1 MKRLTHRKPEQR
13 GTPSNME
20 QHMEQERKSGDILAE
35 VLGASQE
42 NQALQ
47 TDDLDKL
54 IYRDP
59 KELQRVV
66 HRAFR
71 LTDFSAPAVSTD
83 LRKLIEP
90 DKDDALDHQS
100 FHLTSLNKKKTT
112 IYFSKKIHLMLKSA
126 KYRMR
131 KMVDP
136 ELQNKISMSSI
147 INNALIIVLHE
158 FEVKGEKSILLKQ
171 IVKKLKK

>member
-1 MKRLTHRKPEQR
+1 
-13 GTPSNME
+13 ME
-20 QHMEQERKSGDILAE
+20 KDNKSRDILSE
-35 VLGASQE
+35 VLNAPHE
-42 NQALQ
+42 ITALQ

-54 IYRDP
+54 VYRDP
-59 KELQRVV
+59 QELRRVV

-71 LTDFSAPAVSTD
+71 LTDFSTPAVSTD
-83 LRKLIEP
+83 LRKLVEP
-90 DKDDALDHQS
+90 DKDDDVEHQS
-100 FHLTSLNKKKTT
+100 FSLTPLNRKKTT

-131 KMVDP
+131 KLVDP
-136 ELQNKISMSSI
+136 SLQNKISMSGI

-171 IVKKLKK
+171 IVKKLNK

>member
-1 MKRLTHRKPEQR
+1 MENEQNR
-13 GTPSNME
+13 P
-20 QHMEQERKSGDILAE
+20 DILADVLNTPSE
-35 VLGASQE
+35 VPTLHTE
-42 NQALQ
+42 
-47 TDDLDKL
+47 DLDKI

-71 LTDFSAPAVSTD
+71 LTDVRTPTIGTE
-83 LRKLIEP
+83 LRRLIEP
-90 DKDDALDHQS
+90 EKDDDLVHQS
-100 FHLTSLNKKKTT
+100 FQLTPMNKKKTT

-131 KMVDP
+131 KMVEP
-136 ELQNKISMSSI
+136 ELSNKISMSSI

-158 FEVKGEKSILLKQ
+158 FDVKGEKSILLKQ
-171 IVKKLKK
+171 IVKKLNK

>member
-1 MKRLTHRKPEQR
+1 
-13 GTPSNME
+13 ME
-20 QHMEQERKSGDILAE
+20 RNNKSGDILAE
-35 VLGASQE
+35 VLGATQDAPAM
-42 NQALQ
+42 N

-59 KELQRVV
+59 QELQRVV

-83 LRKLIEP
+83 LRQLVQP
-90 DKDDALDHQS
+90 DKEDYSSEHQS
-100 FHLTSLNKKKTT
+100 FHLTGLTKKKTT

-126 KYRMR
+126 KFRMR
-131 KMVDP
+131 KMVQP
-136 ELQNKISMSSI
+136 ELQSKISMSSI

-158 FEVKGEKSILLKQ
+158 FEVKGDKSVLLKQ
-171 IVKKLKK
+171 IVKKLSK

>member
-1 MKRLTHRKPEQR
+1 
-13 GTPSNME
+13 
-20 QHMEQERKSGDILAE
+20 
-35 VLGASQE
+35 
-42 NQALQ
+42 
-47 TDDLDKL
+47 
-54 IYRDP
+54 
-59 KELQRVV
+59 
-66 HRAFR
+66 
-71 LTDFSAPAVSTD
+71 
-83 LRKLIEP
+83 
-90 DKDDALDHQS
+90 
-100 FHLTSLNKKKTT
+100 
-112 IYFSKKIHLMLKSA
+112 MLKSA

>member
-1 MKRLTHRKPEQR
+1 MAPSRSKSMEHEQK
-13 GTPSNME
+13 
-20 QHMEQERKSGDILAE
+20 QIDILSE
-35 VLGASQE
+35 ILTGPSDVQASQTE
-42 NQALQ
+42 
-47 TDDLDKL
+47 DLEKI

-71 LTDFSAPAVSTD
+71 LSDSHTPTIGAD
-83 LRKLIEP
+83 LKRLIEP
-90 DKDDALDHQS
+90 EKDDDLEHQS
-100 FHLTSLNKKKTT
+100 FQLTSLNKKKTT

-131 KMVDP
+131 KMVEPD
-136 ELQNKISMSSI
+136 LSNKISMSSI
-147 INNALIIVLHE
+147 INNALVIVLHE

>member
-1 MKRLTHRKPEQR
+1 MDKNQTATRE
-13 GTPSNME
+13 
-20 QHMEQERKSGDILAE
+20 ERRTSDILSE
-35 VLGASQE
+35 VLGAATDANS
-42 NQALQ
+42 LQ

-66 HRAFR
+66 HRAFK
-71 LTDFSAPAVSTD
+71 LTNFSAPAISTD
-83 LRKLIEP
+83 LRKLVEP
-90 DKDDALDHQS
+90 EKEDFEDVQS
-100 FHLTSLNKKKTT
+100 FHLAPRKKKTT

-136 ELQNKISMSSI
+136 ELEKKISMSSI

-171 IVKKLKK
+171 IVKKLNK

>member
-1 MKRLTHRKPEQR
+1 MDKNHTTNRV
-13 GTPSNME
+13 
-20 QHMEQERKSGDILAE
+20 ERRTNDILAD
-35 VLGASQE
+35 VLNAPNE
-42 NQALQ
+42 EKNLQ

-66 HRAFR
+66 HRAFK
-71 LTDFSAPAVSTD
+71 LTDMSAPSPSTE
-83 LRKLIEP
+83 LRKLVEP
-90 DKDDALDHQS
+90 EKEDYSDVQS
-100 FHLTSLNKKKTT
+100 FMLAPRKKKTT

-126 KYRMR
+126 KYRMK
-131 KMVDP
+131 KMVEP

-171 IVKKLKK
+171 IVKKLNK

>member
-1 MKRLTHRKPEQR
+1 MEREQKRT
-13 GTPSNME
+13 
-20 QHMEQERKSGDILAE
+20 DILSE
-35 VLGASQE
+35 ILNTPE
-42 NQALQ
+42 DIQAMQ
-47 TDDLDKL
+47 TDDLEKI

-71 LTDFSAPAVSTD
+71 LSDFRTPAIGAE
-83 LRKLIEP
+83 LKRLIEP
-90 DKDDALDHQS
+90 EKDDDLEHQS

-126 KYRMR
+126 KYRIR
-131 KMVDP
+131 KMVEP
-136 ELQNKISMSSI
+136 ELSNKISMSSI

-158 FEVKGEKSILLKQ
+158 FDMKGEKSVLLKQ
-171 IVKKLKK
+171 IVKKLNK